1 MRGGAGFWLL
11 LGGLVVLHFLLHLG
25 FGIGRGAPDLLT
37 LALLL
42 GARSGGMA
50 RGAALGFAFGLL
62 QDAFSV
68 LAFGSNALAMTV
80 VGALG
85 SFTREL
91 FVGESILFVFVYL
104 FAGKWMRDL
113 LQWIVVGEGLRE
125 PFLQEMVVASGV
137 SALYLAGVGILV
149 VAVLSG
155 GLREARA

>member
-1 MRGGAGFWLL
+1 MRGGKGFWLL

-25 FGIGRGAPDLLT
+25 FGIGRAAPDLLT

-50 RGAALGFAFGLL
+50 LGAGLGFGLGL
-62 QDAFSV
+62 MQDAFSV

-113 LQWIVVGEGLRE
+113 LQWIAVGEGLRE
-125 PFLQEMVVASGV
+125 PFFQEMVVASGV
-137 SALYLAGVGILV
+137 SALYLAAVGIVLV
-149 VAVLSG
+149 AGLSG